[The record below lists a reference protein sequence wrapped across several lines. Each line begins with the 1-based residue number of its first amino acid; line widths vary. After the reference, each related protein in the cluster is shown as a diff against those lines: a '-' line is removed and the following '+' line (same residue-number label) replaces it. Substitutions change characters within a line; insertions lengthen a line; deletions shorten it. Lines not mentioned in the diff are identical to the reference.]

1 MENLDKDIEYKI
13 RKADDLIR
21 KGQSSSAVS
30 IIKEAINFAPE
41 MTYLHYLL
49 GIARMKCGRF
59 FLAKKALEKAD
70 QLEPNRSDNL
80 RSLGWVKV
88 MLGNIEEAR
97 TDLRKAISLDLTDP
111 LAYVDLA
118 MSYFH
123 YYEFKEGFEWIERAK
138 ALDPNNPYI
147 LSNYQTAKETEKEF
161 LKYSKKQLEKMR
173 KEKLNPEAQKGF
185 QLSILRKYSEGRTL
199 NDDEIKE
206 IGEELK
212 LGVI

>member
-1 MENLDKDIEYKI
+1 
-13 RKADDLIR
+13 
-21 KGQSSSAVS
+21 
-30 IIKEAINFAPE
+30 
-41 MTYLHYLL
+41 
-49 GIARMKCGRF
+49 MKCGRF

-97 TDLRKAISLDLTDP
+97 TDLRRAISLDLAGP

-123 YYEFKEGFEWIERAK
+123 CYEFEEGFKWIERAK
-138 ALDPNNPYI
+138 ALEPNNLYI

-161 LKYSKKQLEKMR
+161 LKYSKKQLAKMR
-173 KEKLNPEAQKGF
+173 KEKLNIEAQKGF
-185 QLSILRKYSEGRTL
+185 RLAMLRKCLEGRTPS
-199 NDDEIKE
+199 DDEIEE

-212 LGVI
+212 LSVLV